1 VTPLSV
7 ELCWATLSIQCVR
20 LAVRMACV
28 ARVYGVLFAL
38 GVPIRAVYANGLN
51 AVATFNA
58 VGRYAIARM
67 QKRPLKWLKTDHA
80 YPNRAALLAHKRKL
94 GEILVGSGALAARTL
109 KTALESQPAGVML
122 GEHLVRA
129 GQLTEGSLYEALGF
143 QQGLPIAHVEVELVP
158 RHVVHALPEHVVRE
172 WGVLP
177 FRVDEGSLFVASAKL
192 PTAQMSSS
200 LRSFTAL
207 ELRFH
212 LITPTE
218 FENLTTALL

>member
-1 VTPLSV
+1 
-7 ELCWATLSIQCVR
+7 LC
-20 LAVRMACV
+20 
-28 ARVYGVLFAL
+28 
-38 GVPIRAVYANGLN
+38 
-51 AVATFNA
+51 
-58 VGRYAIARM
+58 
-67 QKRPLKWLKTDHA
+67 
-80 YPNRAALLAHKRKL
+80 
-94 GEILVGSGALAARTL
+94 
-109 KTALESQPAGVML
+109 
-122 GEHLVRA
+122 
-129 GQLTEGSLYEALGF
+129 EALSF
-143 QQGLPIAHVEVELVP
+143 QQGLPIAHVEVENVP

-177 FRVDEGSLFVASAKL
+177 FRVDEGSLFIASAKL